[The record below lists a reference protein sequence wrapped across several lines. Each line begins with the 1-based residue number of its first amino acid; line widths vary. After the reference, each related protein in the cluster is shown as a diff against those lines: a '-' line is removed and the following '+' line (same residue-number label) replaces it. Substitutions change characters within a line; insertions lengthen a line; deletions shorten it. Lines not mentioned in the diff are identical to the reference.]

1 MSQSWVDPLQNSHI
15 RFTTLLVMSEANPSP
30 DSDNIAFSLEVLT
43 GEDFYD
49 GKTSKPDF
57 DWISSMGMGSWL
69 GAVSG

>member
-1 MSQSWVDPLQNSHI
+1 
-15 RFTTLLVMSEANPSP
+15 MSEANPSP

-57 DWISSMGMGSWL
+57 GWVSSMGMGSWL
-69 GAVSG
+69 GADSG